1 MNLKLAM
8 NMLIK
13 CESNQANDFI
23 THIHMWANN
32 VTRGVLGQVK
42 QVLAG
47 LQRIGGM
54 LSRACCLTEG
64 GMV

>member
-32 VTRGVLGQVK
+32 VTIGVLGQVK
-42 QVLAG
+42 
-47 LQRIGGM
+47 
-54 LSRACCLTEG
+54 
-64 GMV
+64 